1 MSSLQRLTMP
11 QRLCLVEAFPSS
23 TLPLWRLRVYVG
35 WSIRRPV
42 TMGRRREETVD
53 EELLAQL
60 EGGSSDKI
68 RVPLPNERINEM
80 FAIADQ
86 ILGGRR
92 VRVVCADGETR
103 LARIPGKMRRRHW
116 VREGDL
122 IVVQPWDFQDAKAD
136 VKKRYSKTQSLY
148 LSRKG
153 VLPEIVDVFGT
164 GTETWDDLDDAG
176 IFGNSAE
183 ENIDEEP
190 APDESEEIVE
200 EAQDTEDDSEKE
212 TVAEEP
218 APTAEPEP
226 LDDVTDDDIDSLFG
240 PA

>member
-1 MSSLQRLTMP
+1 
-11 QRLCLVEAFPSS
+11 
-23 TLPLWRLRVYVG
+23 
-35 WSIRRPV
+35 
-42 TMGRRREETVD
+42 MGRRREETVD
-53 EELLAQL
+53 EELLARL
-60 EGGSSDKI
+60 EGDSSDKI

-80 FAIADQ
+80 FAIADT

-103 LARIPGKMRRRHW
+103 LARIPGKMRRRQW

-153 VLPEIVDVFGT
+153 VLPEIVDVFGSR
-164 GTETWDDLDDAG
+164 TETWDDLDDAG
-176 IFGNSAE
+176 IFGGGEEEETDAAPAE
-183 ENIDEEP
+183 EEAEADEGADEAEETTEEESVVDEP
-190 APDESEEIVE
+190 
-200 EAQDTEDDSEKE
+200 
-212 TVAEEP
+212 EP

-226 LDDVTDDDIDSLFG
+226 LDDVTDDDIDSMFG

>member
-1 MSSLQRLTMP
+1 LIDSSSPTQFSP
-11 QRLCLVEAFPSS
+11 
-23 TLPLWRLRVYVG
+23 LRVYVG
-35 WSIRRPV
+35 CLIRRLV
-42 TMGRRREETVD
+42 TMGRREETVD

-60 EGGSSDKI
+60 EGGSGDKI
-68 RVPLPNERINEM
+68 RVALPNERINEM

-103 LARIPGKMRRRHW
+103 LARIPGKMRRRQW

-122 IVVQPWDFQDAKAD
+122 IVVQPWDFQDSKAD

-164 GTETWDDLDDAG
+164 GTESWDDLDDAG
-176 IFGNSAE
+176 IFGDSNEESTPQEAPPDEVETVEEVAE
-183 ENIDEEP
+183 EVAEEETSEPQLEP
-190 APDESEEIVE
+190 AP
-200 EAQDTEDDSEKE
+200 
-212 TVAEEP
+212 
-218 APTAEPEP
+218 EPEP
-226 LDDVTDDDIDSLFG
+226 IDDDVTDEDIDSLFG

>member
-1 MSSLQRLTMP
+1 
-11 QRLCLVEAFPSS
+11 
-23 TLPLWRLRVYVG
+23 
-35 WSIRRPV
+35 
-42 TMGRRREETVD
+42 MGRRREETVD
-53 EELLAQL
+53 EELLARL
-60 EGGSSDKI
+60 EGDSSDKI

-80 FAIADQ
+80 FAIADT

-103 LARIPGKMRRRHW
+103 LARIPGKMRRRQW

-153 VLPEIVDVFGT
+153 VLPEIVDVFGSR
-164 GTETWDDLDDAG
+164 TETWDDLDDAG
-176 IFGNSAE
+176 IFGGGDDE
-183 ENIDEEP
+183 ETEP
-190 APDESEEIVE
+190 APAEE
-200 EAQDTEDDSEKE
+200 EAEADEGADEAEETTEEEPVVDEP
-212 TVAEEP
+212 EP
-218 APTAEPEP
+218 APAAEPEP

>member
-1 MSSLQRLTMP
+1 
-11 QRLCLVEAFPSS
+11 
-23 TLPLWRLRVYVG
+23 
-35 WSIRRPV
+35 
-42 TMGRRREETVD
+42 MGRRREETVD
-53 EELLAQL
+53 EELLARL
-60 EGGSSDKI
+60 EGDSSDKI

-80 FAIADQ
+80 FAIADT

-103 LARIPGKMRRRHW
+103 LARIPGKMRRRQW

-153 VLPEIVDVFGT
+153 VLPEIVDVFGSR
-164 GTETWDDLDDAG
+164 TETWDDLDDAG
-176 IFGNSAE
+176 IFGGGDDEETDAAPAE
-183 ENIDEEP
+183 EEAEADEGADEVEETTEEEP
-190 APDESEEIVE
+190 VVDEP
-200 EAQDTEDDSEKE
+200 
-212 TVAEEP
+212 EP

>member
-1 MSSLQRLTMP
+1 
-11 QRLCLVEAFPSS
+11 
-23 TLPLWRLRVYVG
+23 
-35 WSIRRPV
+35 
-42 TMGRRREETVD
+42 MGRRREERVD
-53 EELLAQL
+53 EEELARL
-60 EGGSSDKI
+60 MDSSGGESTKI
-68 RVPLPNERINEM
+68 RVKMPNTKVNEM
-80 FAIADQ
+80 FAIAEN

-92 VRVVCADGETR
+92 VTVLCADGETR
-103 LARIPGKMRRRHW
+103 MARIPGKMRRRQW

-136 VKKRYSKTQSLY
+136 VKKRYSKTQSPY

-176 IFGNSAE
+176 IFGNGAE
-183 ENIDEEP
+183 DNVEEDPTPEEP
-190 APDESEEIVE
+190 EEIVE
-200 EAQDTEDDSEKE
+200 EAQDTEDDSEEE

-218 APTAEPEP
+218 APAAEPEP